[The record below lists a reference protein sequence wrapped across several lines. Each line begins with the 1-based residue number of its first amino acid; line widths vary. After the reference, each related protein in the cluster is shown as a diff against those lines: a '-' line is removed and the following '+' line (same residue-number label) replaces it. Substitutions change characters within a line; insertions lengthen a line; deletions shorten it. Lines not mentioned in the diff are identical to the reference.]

1 MYINDPYKLVFKYR
15 FVFIKLVLLK
25 KKVYTFTI
33 SIIQFL
39 RLFISKNKISFFIKL
54 RVKVVDGE
62 KSLRTTAL
70 NDV

>member
-1 MYINDPYKLVFKYR
+1 MYINDPYQLVFKYR

-25 KKVYTFTI
+25 KKAYTFTI
-33 SIIQFL
+33 SIIHFL
-39 RLFISKNKISFFIKL
+39 SLFISKNKISFFIKL